1 VRWVNAALRLL
12 KTLRR
17 IDEPKKPTI
26 DDLLGY
32 GEADNG

>member
-1 VRWVNAALRLL
+1 VKLL

-17 IDEPKKPTI
+17 LDEPKKPSI

-32 GEADNG
+32 SEADNG